1 MSNKPF
7 FWRFLVFAVVLVLS
21 LVFVAQTVSWYKISD
36 EERKLRY
43 PPEEYAKKYKKVIK
57 LGLDLQGGIHL
68 VLGADISKVKPEE
81 RQDVVDR
88 IITVIR
94 SRIDEFGV
102 NEPVIKKEGFNKIVV
117 ELPGMKDPDRAVNL
131 VTQTAFLEFKLVDE
145 NNQPK
150 VNLFVNEDMTGPSEI
165 PLPPNNQLLFE
176 EHTDPAT
183 GLVRKIPYLIKKP
196 SLLNGNELK
205 SARVDFNEFQSP
217 VVKIDFKPK
226 GGRVFARITEENVG
240 KRLAII
246 LNGKVVSAPVINE
259 RIPDGSAVISGQAS
273 LQESRDLALVLR
285 AGALPAP
292 VQILE
297 NQTVGPT
304 LGKDSI
310 MRGKNALL
318 LGLLLVFAF
327 IIVVYRWGGVIV
339 DLALVVDFVVILG
352 IMSLF
357 NFSLTFPGIAGL
369 VLTVGMAV
377 DANILI
383 FERIKEEM
391 RTGNSIISSV
401 RRGFGKA
408 FLTILDANVTTLI
421 AAAVL
426 FQFGTGPLKG
436 FAVTLS
442 IGILAGMFGALVF
455 TRMCFEYL
463 LGTVKI
469 KKLSI

>member
-7 FWRFLVFAVVLVLS
+7 LWRFLVFTVVLVLS
-21 LVFVAQTVSWYKISD
+21 LVFVMQTVSWYKISD
-36 EERKLRY
+36 EERSLRY
-43 PPEEYAKKYKKVIK
+43 PKEEYAKKYKKVIK

-205 SARVDFNEFQSP
+205 SARVDFNEFQT
-217 VVKIDFKPK
+217 
-226 GGRVFARITEENVG
+226 GYLAEGRAVMSQFIFLFAHQ
-240 KRLAII
+240 ADII
-246 LNGKVVSAPVINE
+246 G
-259 RIPDGSAVISGQAS
+259 PD
-273 LQESRDLALVLR
+273 
-285 AGALPAP
+285 
-292 VQILE
+292 
-297 NQTVGPT
+297 N
-304 LGKDSI
+304 
-310 MRGKNALL
+310 
-318 LGLLLVFAF
+318 
-327 IIVVYRWGGVIV
+327 
-339 DLALVVDFVVILG
+339 
-352 IMSLF
+352 
-357 NFSLTFPGIAGL
+357 
-369 VLTVGMAV
+369 
-377 DANILI
+377 
-383 FERIKEEM
+383 
-391 RTGNSIISSV
+391 
-401 RRGFGKA
+401 
-408 FLTILDANVTTLI
+408 I
-421 AAAVL
+421 AAADD
-426 FQFGTGPLKG
+426 PD
-436 FAVTLS
+436 
-442 IGILAGMFGALVF
+442 
-455 TRMCFEYL
+455 
-463 LGTVKI
+463 
-469 KKLSI
+469 KLQRIVS